1 MTVVSWASFTMLAGK
16 ERLALALIDA
26 VRAQAACEQPGTLVY
41 LVHRRVDAPDI
52 LDFYECYAD
61 DDALQAHL
69 ASSSW
74 QAVVANWSECFVG
87 DSAAQGVQFVS
98 LTRIAAFARPD
109 AIPIVPPH

>member
-16 ERLALALIDA
+16 EDAALALIDA
-26 VRAQAACEQPGTLVY
+26 VREQAELEQPGTLVY

-61 DDALQAHL
+61 TDALDAHL

-74 QAVVANWSECFVG
+74 QAVVANWSHCFAG
-87 DSAAQGVQFVS
+87 ESAAAGVQFVS
-98 LTRIAAFARPD
+98 LTRIAAFARNG
-109 AIPIVPPH
+109 AIPIVDPD